1 LNPSAVK
8 VHAILSKEG
17 ETVLNDHVAFRTFN
31 TSDLNLDKMAK
42 VFLNFGYKPKGE
54 YVFVEKKLFAR
65 HYEHPDLT
73 KPKVFISHL
82 EIEKLSS
89 KAQQIIQSL
98 VAQVPKGFNEKAD
111 FCVSGRPWKV
121 THTEY
126 KTLLE
131 ESEYAAWM
139 SAFGFRVNHFTVNV
153 NALKKF
159 NNLQALNDFIKSN
172 GYKLNAAGG
181 EIKGSKDVYLEQ
193 SSTLADKV
201 KVQFSDGTFEIPSVY
216 YEFALRYKLA
226 DGKLYQ
232 GFVEKS
238 ADKIF
243 ESTDTKQQR

>member
-1 LNPSAVK
+1 
-8 VHAILSKEG
+8 
-17 ETVLNDHVAFRTFN
+17 
-31 TSDLNLDKMAK
+31 
-42 VFLNFGYKPKGE
+42 
-54 YVFVEKKLFAR
+54 
-65 HYEHPDLT
+65 
-73 KPKVFISHL
+73 
-82 EIEKLSS
+82 
-89 KAQQIIQSL
+89 
-98 VAQVPKGFNEKAD
+98 
-111 FCVSGRPWKV
+111 V